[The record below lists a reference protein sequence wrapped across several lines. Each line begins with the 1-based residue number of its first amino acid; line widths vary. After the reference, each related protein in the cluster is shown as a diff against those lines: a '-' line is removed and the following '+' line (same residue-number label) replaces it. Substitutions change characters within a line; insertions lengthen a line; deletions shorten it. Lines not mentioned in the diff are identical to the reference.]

1 MNNENSMEEL
11 NFRVREME
19 YSDGSVR
26 FIPELLSDR
35 NEWVNIARPIL
46 GFNQENKLDYC
57 STFDEAKTIIE
68 RVKVCLGLI
77 ESPIK
82 LVNEKTYYNL

>member
-1 MNNENSMEEL
+1 MEEL
-11 NFRVREME
+11 KFRVKEMK

-35 NEWVNIARPIL
+35 NGWANLARPIW
-46 GFNQENKLDYC
+46 GFKPENKLDYC

-82 LVNEKTYYNL
+82 LVSQNTYHID